1 VILMNEY
8 IPRIIDKKL
17 ERKMKL
23 YGAIVI
29 VGPKWC
35 GKSTTC
41 MQFAQASISFQNPD
55 EYENNKMIAET
66 QPSLFL
72 KNKKPLLI
80 DEWQVFPTIW
90 DSIRYDVDKT
100 GNKGEYLLTGS
111 ATPTD
116 KKPMHSGTGR
126 IVSLVMRPMSL
137 YESGESNGSVSLKE
151 LFKRNDNIEGISD
164 LSIEDYA
171 FLLTRGGWPE
181 STKVDKEICFDY
193 AKDYINSIASTD
205 MKSIDKVNKN
215 PIKIKSLLKSLARNV
230 SSTASLATIREDIRT
245 SEEDVTEKT
254 IRDYINTLERLFVI
268 DDVEAWSPKLRSK
281 ATIRSSRKH
290 EFVDPSLAMASLG
303 ATDQDLL
310 KDFNTFGF
318 MFEALCI
325 RDLKIYADSLEG
337 NVYYYRDNNDLEC
350 DAIIHLDNGKW
361 GAIEVKLG
369 GNEAQEEAAKNLLKI
384 KSIVDEKEM
393 GSPSFLM
400 ILTGTKYAFKRKDGV
415 LVVPLGCL
423 KD

>member
-1 VILMNEY
+1 MNKY
-8 IPRIIDKKL
+8 IPRIIDKKII
-17 ERKMKL
+17 RKMKL
-23 YGAIVI
+23 YGAVVV

-41 MQFAQASISFQNPD
+41 MQFAKSIISFQDPD

-72 KNKKPLLI
+72 KNEKPLLI

-111 ATPTD
+111 ATPTE
-116 KKPMHSGTGR
+116 KEPMHSGTGR
-126 IVSLVMRPMSL
+126 IVRLIMRPMSL
-137 YESGESNGSVSLKE
+137 YESMESNGSVSLKD
-151 LFKRNDNIEGISD
+151 LFDGNDNVYGISN
-164 LSIEDYA
+164 LGIEDYA

-181 STKVDKEICFDY
+181 ATKVSKDICFDY
-193 AKDYINSIASTD
+193 AKDYINSIVNTD
-205 MKSIDKVNKN
+205 MKILDKVDRNQS
-215 PIKIKSLLKSLARNV
+215 KIKALLRSLARNI
-230 SSTASLATIREDIRT
+230 SSTASIATIREDVKI
-245 SEEDVTEKT
+245 SKEDITEKT
-254 IRDYINTLERLFVI
+254 IRDYINALEKLFVI
-268 DDVEAWSPKLRSK
+268 DDIEAWSPKLRSK
-281 ATIRSSRKH
+281 ATIRSSNKH
-290 EFVDPSLAMASLG
+290 GFVDPSLAMASLG
-303 ATDQDLL
+303 ATDADLI

-318 MFEALCI
+318 MFESLCM

-369 GNEAQEEAAKNLLKI
+369 GNDAQEIAAKNLLKI
-384 KSIVDEKEM
+384 KNIVDEKEM

-400 ILTGTKYAFKRKDGV
+400 ILTATKYAFKRKDGV
-415 LVVPLGCL
+415 LVVPVGCL

>member
-1 VILMNEY
+1 MDKY
-8 IPRIIDKKL
+8 IPRLIDNKIK
-17 ERKMKL
+17 RKMNL

-41 MQFAQASISFQNPD
+41 MQFAKANISFQNPD

-66 QPSLFL
+66 KPSLFL
-72 KNKKPLLI
+72 NNEKPLLI

-100 GNKGEYLLTGS
+100 GNKGDYLLTGS
-111 ATPTD
+111 ATPSD
-116 KKPMHSGTGR
+116 KAPMHSGTGR
-126 IVSLVMRPMSL
+126 IVRLVMRPMSL
-137 YESGESNGSVSLKE
+137 YESNESNGLVSLKK
-151 LFKRNDNIEGISD
+151 LFDGFDNISGISN
-164 LSIEDYA
+164 LEIEDYA

-181 STKVDKEICFDY
+181 STKVDRDICLDY
-193 AKDYINSIASTD
+193 AKDYINSIVNTD
-205 MKSIDKVNKN
+205 IKTVDGVERNPSKMKT
-215 PIKIKSLLKSLARNV
+215 LLRSLAKNV
-230 SSTASLATIREDIRT
+230 SSTASISTIREDIKN
-245 SEEDVTEKT
+245 SKEDVTEKT
-254 IRDYINTLERLFVI
+254 IRDYMNALEKIFVI
-268 DDVEAWSPKLRSK
+268 DDIDAWNPKLRSK
-281 ATIRSSRKH
+281 ATIRSSKKH

-303 ATDQDLL
+303 ATNEDLL

-318 MFEALCI
+318 MFEALCM
-325 RDLKIYADSLEG
+325 RDLKIYAESLEG

-369 GNEAQEEAAKNLLKI
+369 GNEAQETAAQNLLKI
-384 KSIVDEKEM
+384 KNIIDEKEM

-400 ILTGTKYAFKRKDGV
+400 ILTGTKYAFKRNDGI

>member
-1 VILMNEY
+1 MDKY
-8 IPRIIDKKL
+8 IPRLIDKKIS
-17 ERKMKL
+17 RKMKL
-23 YGAIVI
+23 YGAVVV

-41 MQFAQASISFQNPD
+41 LQFAKANISFQNPD

-66 QPSLFL
+66 KPSLFL
-72 KNKKPLLI
+72 NNEKPLLI
-80 DEWQVFPTIW
+80 DEWQIFPNIW

-111 ATPTD
+111 ATPID
-116 KKPMHSGTGR
+116 KEPMHSGTGR
-126 IVSLVMRPMSL
+126 IVRLVMRPMSL
-137 YESGESNGSVSLKE
+137 YESKESNGQVSLKD
-151 LFKRNDNIEGISD
+151 LFDGNDSISGISS
-164 LSIEDYA
+164 LEIEDYA

-181 STKVDKEICFDY
+181 SIKVDKDICFDY
-193 AKDYINSIASTD
+193 ARDYINSIANTD
-205 MKSIDKVNKN
+205 
-215 PIKIKSLLKSLARNV
+215 IKIVDGVERNPSKIRSLLRSLARNI
-230 SSTASLATIREDIRT
+230 SSTASINTIC
-245 SEEDVTEKT
+245 EDVKRRGDDISEKT
-254 IRDYINTLERLFVI
+254 VRNYINALEKIFVL
-268 DDVEAWSPKLRSK
+268 DDIEAWSPRLRSK
-281 ATIRSSRKH
+281 ATIRSSKKR

-303 ATDQDLL
+303 ATNEDLL

-318 MFEALCI
+318 MFEALCM
-325 RDLKIYADSLEG
+325 RDLKIYSDSIDG
-337 NVYYYRDNNDLEC
+337 NVYYYRDSNDLEC

-369 GNEAQEEAAKNLLKI
+369 GNDAQDEAAKNLLKI
-384 KSIVDEKEM
+384 KNLVDEKEM

-400 ILTGTKYAFKRKDGV
+400 VLTGTRYAFKRDDGV